1 MVVGGSGDRVLRED
15 FCGTGLVSLHWLL
28 LFRKAKVVMVNDAAE
43 PITFRAALNGWSR
56 GELASKAK
64 LSG

>member
-15 FCGTGLVSLHWLL
+15 FCETRWLL

-43 PITFRAALNGWSR
+43 SITFRAALNGWSR
-56 GELASKAK
+56 SELASKAK
-64 LSG
+64 LTG